1 MFNLYSTVL
10 VFNLVR
16 FSSKCLDYFL
26 ELSKMQFEWISNIE
40 NEDVIKEIASM
51 LLSIDKNMKVI
62 KTEKT
67 TSKSDG
73 FYYIHTHQ

>member
-1 MFNLYSTVL
+1 MSWLFFGVKQDAVWVDLNLWQIE
-10 VFNLVR
+10 
-16 FSSKCLDYFL
+16 K
-26 ELSKMQFEWISNIE
+26 IE

-73 FYYIHTHQ
+73 FYYIHTHQWMTSLFKLINY